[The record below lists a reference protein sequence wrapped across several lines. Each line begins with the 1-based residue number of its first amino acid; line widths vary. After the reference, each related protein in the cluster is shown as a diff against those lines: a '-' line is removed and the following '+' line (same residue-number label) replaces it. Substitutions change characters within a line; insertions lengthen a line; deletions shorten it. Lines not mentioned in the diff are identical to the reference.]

1 MDKIRKI
8 STATAPLES
17 WQPDGVTVHEGN
29 PNGHGFTLFERT
41 SSPQFGTG
49 IFTSQ
54 PSTTTYE
61 LTDNEIIYVVEGS
74 ATLTLTSQEP
84 VSVTAGDL
92 VFLPKGHTSTWEFH
106 EPFKEIWFLVE

>member
-1 MDKIRKI
+1 MSKILKV
-8 STATAPLES
+8 SAGTAALES
-17 WQPDGVTVHEGN
+17 WQPEGVTIHEGN
-29 PNGHGFTLFERT
+29 PDGHGYTLFERR

-54 PSTTTYE
+54 PCTTTYE

-74 ATLTLTSQEP
+74 ATLSLAGQEG
-84 VSVTAGDL
+84 VLVTVGDL
-92 VFLPKGHTSTWEFH
+92 VFLPKGHTSTWVFH

>member
-1 MDKIRKI
+1 MTNIMKI
-8 STATAPLES
+8 SASKAPLES
-17 WQPDGVTVHEGN
+17 WQPDGVTVLEGK
-29 PNGHGFTLFERT
+29 PDGHGYTLFERT
-41 SSPQFGTG
+41 SAPQFGTG

-61 LTDNEIIYVVEGS
+61 LVDNEIIYVVEGS
-74 ATLTLTSQEP
+74 ATLRLGDKDP

-92 VFLPKGHTSTWEFH
+92 VFLPKGHTSTWVFH